1 MRILNLFLIAEILL
15 SSIILGGCSLPAQ
28 TVNLAWPEGEVA
40 FVSRRDI
47 ITQDRQI
54 LYSQYMFFLMD
65 LDGKIGGFIQGT
77 QNTSTSQA
85 AWSPDGTA
93 IAIVAWD
100 EPTKSSCLKIVSETR
115 DECLVEDARGPSW
128 SPDGKWL
135 AYSEASSFR
144 GSNGFIFVMN
154 LDSREVILLAELPSD
169 QEDGAYSITAWA
181 PDSGS
186 VAYDVA
192 MEDGTENIWVVS
204 LENGDAQLLIS
215 NGHLPAWSS
224 RNEIAFRRD
233 GQIWLYDLET
243 GSETL
248 FLDFPEDISWPAWSP
263 DGEQMLFTR
272 EFNWQYDI
280 FIIDRD
286 GQNMRRLTETEED
299 EGAPSWRP

>member
-1 MRILNLFLIAEILL
+1 
-15 SSIILGGCSLPAQ
+15 LPAQ
-28 TVNLAWPEGEVA
+28 TVSLAWPEGEVA
-40 FVSRRDI
+40 FVSLRDI
-47 ITQDRQI
+47 ITQDRQT
-54 LYSQYMFFLMD
+54 LQSQRMFFLMD

-77 QNTSTSQA
+77 QNSLGFQA
-85 AWSPDGTA
+85 AWSPDGTE
-93 IAIVAWD
+93 IAIVASD
-100 EPTKSSCLKIVSETR
+100 EPTESFCLKIISETR
-115 DECLVEDARGPSW
+115 DECLVENARGPSW

-135 AYSEASSFR
+135 AYFMFSSR
-144 GSNGFIFVMN
+144 GSNDQIFAMD

-169 QEDGAYSITAWA
+169 KDDGDASITTWA

-186 VAYDVA
+186 VAYDVK

-204 LENGDAQLLIS
+204 LEKGDAQLLIS

-233 GQIWLYDLET
+233 DQIWLYDLKT

-248 FLDFPEDISWPAWSP
+248 FLDFAEDVSWPAWSP

-272 EFNWQYDI
+272 NFNGQYDI
-280 FIIDRD
+280 FIVDRN

-299 EGAPSWRP
+299 ESAPSWRP